1 MHPFRKLILISLGRA
16 DSFEKTP
23 SHGDWH
29 LVFKMARQQTLL
41 GVLFDAVQRLPQDQ
55 RPPESIYEEWQE
67 LSDKIAGIHQ
77 RHEARVR
84 ELEAILG
91 RLGLHGCIL
100 KGTALSHLYPIPE
113 RRMCGDIDVWLK
125 GTHDEILDTL
135 EKAGYHSREILY
147 QECKTDFFEDVEVE
161 VHFHP
166 SKMYHPGHNAKLQ
179 RCLEGLSP
187 IRDDV
192 VLTEPDAHF
201 NAIFCMAHMYRHYL
215 EGGIGMRQMLD
226 YYYVLRQ
233 LDPADR
239 QPVLSSLRDLGMERF
254 TAAVM
259 FSMQFNFGLEDGYLL
274 CPPDPALGRKLIEDM
289 LTMGNFGRMDKRNRA
304 RQGETRLGRFIR
316 KNKRVFAN
324 FKYYPGEI
332 IWSPYARIRQF
343 VWRLFK
349 GYL

>member
-55 RPPESIYEEWQE
+55 RPPESIYGEWQE
-67 LSDKIAGIHQ
+67 LTDKIAGIHQ

-135 EKAGYHSREILY
+135 EKYG
-147 QECKTDFFEDVEVE
+147 
-161 VHFHP
+161 P
-166 SKMYHPGHNAKLQ
+166 SKGAFLKNTSGVKKGFDGAVSRL
-179 RCLEGLSP
+179 
-187 IRDDV
+187 
-192 VLTEPDAHF
+192 
-201 NAIFCMAHMYRHYL
+201 
-215 EGGIGMRQMLD
+215 QMLTFMIPRD
-226 YYYVLRQ
+226 FVYD
-233 LDPADR
+233 LDH
-239 QPVLSSLRDLGMERF
+239 
-254 TAAVM
+254 
-259 FSMQFNFGLEDGYLL
+259 
-274 CPPDPALGRKLIEDM
+274 
-289 LTMGNFGRMDKRNRA
+289 FGRPYGWGKALYDTPERHLGNEIVGASSGFSPRESLERMVRWLHGWMPDV
-304 RQGETRLGRFIR
+304 GEETLR
-316 KNKRVFAN
+316 KALK
-324 FKYYPGEI
+324 
-332 IWSPYARIRQF
+332 
-343 VWRLFK
+343 
-349 GYL
+349 